1 MDTLFMTLNKSSN
14 MPLYEQIYMHIR
26 QDITDGKLAVG
37 QKLPSKRKLGA
48 FLEVSQTTIE
58 LAYEQLAAEGYVRS
72 KPRSGFYVEDIGT
85 LIPVRPHYTFIEHEE
100 KKKYRFDLRSGR
112 IDATQFPFDTWRK
125 YAKDL
130 IDENRIE
137 LLQLGHPYGERVLR
151 EEIARYLYHSRGVDC
166 APEQVIIGSGTEQLL
181 PLLVRLLPEDTS
193 FALEDPGYLVS
204 HRIFHHLSRTLYPI
218 PVDEEGIDVDQLLK
232 SDAHVAYV
240 TPSHQFPTG
249 AVLSAARKTMLL
261 NWAAQTDRLIIEDDY
276 DSEFRYSGR
285 PIPSLQS
292 MDGGR
297 HVVYMSTFSKSFMPS
312 LRIAYMVLPPHLLVR
327 YEKEYAHYA
336 STVPRFDQHLLASF
350 MRDGHYSRHLN
361 RMRLVYKKKLA
372 IVTAFLDQFAPTITY
387 EGEQAGLHITIQVHV
402 EQTTEQLALQA
413 EKQGIHIRPITDY
426 SYESLPKTPTFILGF
441 ASLPNDTL
449 IEALDTLMKAWQIK

>member
-48 FLEVSQTTIE
+48 FLEVSQTTVE
-58 LAYEQLAAEGYVRS
+58 LAYEQLAAEGYIRS

-85 LIPVRPHYTFIEHEE
+85 LIPVQPHYTLIEHEE
-100 KKKYRFDLRSGR
+100 KKTYPFDLSTGR
-112 IDATQFPFDTWRK
+112 IDATQFPFETWRK

-130 IDENRIE
+130 IDEHRLE

-151 EEIARYLYHSRGVDC
+151 EEIARYLYHSRGVEC

-181 PLLVRLLPEDTS
+181 PLLVRLLPEEAS
-193 FALEDPGYLVS
+193 FGLEDPGYLIS
-204 HRIFHHLSRTLYPI
+204 HPIFHHLSRKVHPI
-218 PVDEEGIDVDQLLK
+218 PVDDEGIDIQALIK
-232 SDAHVAYV
+232 SSADIAYV

-261 NWAAQTDRLIIEDDY
+261 NWATQTNRLIIEDDY

-312 LRIAYMVLPPHLLVR
+312 LRIAYMVLPPHLLTR
-327 YEKEYAHYA
+327 YEQEYAHYA

-372 IVTAFLDQFAPTITY
+372 IVTSFLDRFSPTITY
-387 EGEQAGLHITIQVHV
+387 EGEQAGLHITVQIHV
-402 EQTTEQLALQA
+402 EQTTEQLALLA
-413 EKQGIHIRPITDY
+413 ERAGVRVVPLTNY
-426 SYESLPKTPTFILGF
+426 SYEAIPKVPTFILGF
-441 ASLPNDTL
+441 ASLTNEQL
-449 IEALDTLMKAWQIK
+449 RKALQQLMEAWQLT

>member
-1 MDTLFMTLNKSSN
+1 MDTLFMTLNKSSEI
-14 MPLYEQIYMHIR
+14 PLYEQIYMHIR
-26 QDITDGKLAVG
+26 QDITEGKLTVG

-58 LAYEQLAAEGYVRS
+58 LAYEQLMAEGYIRS

-85 LIPVRPHYTFIEHEE
+85 LIPVRPRYSSIEHAEE
-100 KKKYRFDLRSGR
+100 KTYRFDLRTGR

-130 IDENRIE
+130 IDENRVE

-151 EEIARYLYHSRGVDC
+151 EEIARYLYHSRGVEC
-166 APEQVIIGSGTEQLL
+166 TPEQVIIGSGTEQLL
-181 PLLVRLLPEDTS
+181 PLLVRLFPKDAS
-193 FALEDPGYLVS
+193 FGLEDPGYLIS
-204 HRIFHHLSRTLYPI
+204 HPIFHHLSKKVHPI
-218 PVDEEGIDVDQLLK
+218 PVDEEGIDIHALTESGADI
-232 SDAHVAYV
+232 AYV

-261 NWAAQTDRLIIEDDY
+261 NWAAQTNRFIIEDDY

-312 LRIAYMVLPPHLLVR
+312 LRIAYMVLPPHLLAR

-372 IVTAFLDQFAPTITY
+372 IVTSFLDQFAPTITY
-387 EGEQAGLHITIQVHV
+387 EGEQAGLHITVKVHV
-402 EQTTEQLALQA
+402 QRTTEQLTLLA
-413 EKQGIHIRPITDY
+413 EEAGIRIYPITNY
-426 SYESLPKTPTFILGF
+426 AYEAIPSVPTFILGF
-441 ASLPNDTL
+441 ASLTNEQLRDALQTL
-449 IEALDTLMKAWQIK
+449 VEAWRLM